1 MKKILFLLIVSFAF
15 SSQLAFSQTRISF
28 VNNTEEAVNAA
39 CAKYNDKT
47 GWTTEGWWV
56 IEANSTKEISLGDY
70 AYDIVYVYGYSASL
84 EWGDGQYQFCIDTQN
99 KFAFANADINCNS
112 TKKTFSDFY
121 LQVGEVN
128 EWFFGIPE
136 DFSDEDEYTEY
147 ITDEFINEEGYDDNT
162 TDDYNTENETRNE
175 DVNTNNNINNNTND
189 NTTSDVVI
197 YTLPGCGMCSN
208 ALNYMNKNNIKYTE
222 YSTGNDEYNRKM
234 WKLLYDSGKF
244 KQGNSIYGPVIV
256 KNNEVFFNID
266 DLDAVF
272 KK

>member
-1 MKKILFLLIVSFAF
+1 MKKILFLLIVGFAIL
-15 SSQLAFSQTRISF
+15 SQLAFSQTRISF

-56 IEANSTKEISLGDY
+56 IEAHSQKEISLGDY
-70 AYDIVYVYGYSASL
+70 QYDIVYVYGYSGDL
-84 EWGDGQYQFCIDTQN
+84 EWGNGEYQFCIDPQR
-99 KFAFANADINCNS
+99 KFSFANADINCS
-112 TKKTFSDFY
+112 ATKKVFSDFY
-121 LQVGEVN
+121 LAVGEVN
-128 EWFFGIPE
+128 EWTFDPLYEGYE
-136 DFSDEDEYTEY
+136 TDDETEEYEYVDDYTEDY
-147 ITDEFINEEGYDDNT
+147 VY
-162 TDDYNTENETRNE
+162 TDDEVTSEDVRNE
-175 DVNTNNNINNNTND
+175 DVNTNENTNTNVNN

-208 ALNYMNKNNIKYTE
+208 AINYLNKNGIKYTE

-234 WKLLYDSGKF
+234 WKALYDSGKF

-266 DLDAVF
+266 NLDNVF